1 MDGIIGCFGSL
12 NLLNLLINKISK
24 MDPVKPMG
32 SGRAT
37 WINLLVLVLGRVF
50 ETIKIRTSQNAQV
63 MILSTL
69 WWFNIA
75 IENGPFIDGL
85 PIKNGEFL

>member
-1 MDGIIGCFGSL
+1 MHQYRWHYPAKMSPIRQEMSHMDGIIGCFGSL

-69 WWFNIA
+69 W
-75 IENGPFIDGL
+75 
-85 PIKNGEFL
+85 